1 MDGWGFLSYA
11 AIIQV
16 LICLVAVNIIVI
28 LILFCYRYRIRKYI
42 NQYPTL
48 FCLGTI
54 LGNSL
59 GTILGASL
67 GTILHIIKSR
77 GVDNFVDFF
86 RISHFVSIFY
96 FPLITPI
103 HMSLIFIVL
112 FLIIYYK
119 NPHFKITPSSK
130 TRSFKFGFL
139 FFSIV
144 SSITFCIT
152 KAT

>member
-48 FCLGTI
+48 FCLGSI
-54 LGNSL
+54 LGN
-59 GTILGASL
+59 SL

-96 FPLITPI
+96 LPLITPI

>member
-1 MDGWGFLSYA
+1 MDGWGFLSSA

-48 FCLGTI
+48 FCLGSI
-54 LGNSL
+54 LGN
-59 GTILGASL
+59 SL

-77 GVDNFVDFF
+77 GVDNFVE
-86 RISHFVSIFY
+86 SHFVSIFY
-96 FPLITPI
+96 LPLITPI